1 MLSLQCDSFGTLAAN
16 SYLITDVDSGESAL
30 VDCPKYTQR
39 MRNFIAQYNE
49 TYNENLRIDD
59 DGIILLQENAN
70 KRGLELRLYVRS
82 CPPPDVRNLG
92 FTRNNA
98 YRSEYSYRLNS
109 NDVVNY
115 LFEHGYRIGVN

>member
-1 MLSLQCDSFGTLAAN
+1 M
-16 SYLITDVDSGESAL
+16 
-30 VDCPKYTQR
+30 YTELLRFLEAEEVFIEAEAKPGR

-59 DGIILLQENAN
+59 DGIILLQEDAN

-98 YRSEYSYRLNS
+98 YRSEYSYRMNS